1 MGFSAELAAYFA
13 SRNRQQSK
21 PAPQPVKSVKIGGG
35 GRAPTQTL
43 QQYRAEKA
51 AAAATPSQQPV
62 PEPAPESSGPAAAPA
77 SAPASAPAAA
87 EPAPDTTVED
97 AVSAMREEMR
107 LMQQQ
112 QREEQ
117 QINTYRQLE
126 AYLSDIGLGS
136 LLRTDANGN
145 PSGWLWDQIKKGI
158 SSAAALE
165 ISLRETTEFQNR
177 FGIIIEQQRRAGQGE
192 NVQVMSPAEVL
203 AYEREVTQVFRTAG
217 LPSTF
222 YDTYDELHSFLRADL
237 SGADVVNRIETAFNY
252 VASAPD
258 EVRAKFEE
266 FYGVGQGDIAL
277 ATYVLDPQIAL
288 SELEQST
295 RTAYTAGMGERYEIR
310 LARAQAER
318 IAEMPMTEAGIVEGL
333 QQIAGQSPLFT
344 ESVGEAVDLT
354 AEETGVAAVFEGS
367 GEARTQLERRLT
379 ARQAINRASVGGAVA
394 TTGGVVGL
402 GIGN

>member
-1 MGFSAELAAYFA
+1 MGIPADLAAYFA
-13 SRNRQQSK
+13 QRDRVRAQQQRLQNARAN
-21 PAPQPVKSVKIGGG
+21 PA
-35 GRAPTQTL
+35 
-43 QQYRAEKA
+43 QQ
-51 AAAATPSQQPV
+51 AATTPLPGTAGRLPTTQFV
-62 PEPAPESSGPAAAPA
+62 PEPPPQEQEIPETEPTPAPAPAPAETPAA
-77 SAPASAPAAA
+77 
-87 EPAPDTTVED
+87 DTSVED
-97 AVSAMREEMR
+97 AVAAMREEMQ

-136 LLRTDANGN
+136 LLQTDANGN

-158 SSAAALE
+158 SSPAALE
-165 ISLRETTEFQNR
+165 IALRETPEFQNR

-203 AYEREVTQVFRTAG
+203 AYEREVTQAFRTAG
-217 LPSTF
+217 LPASF

-237 SGADVVNRIETAFNY
+237 SGSDVVNRIETAFNY

-277 ATYVLDPQIAL
+277 ATYVLDPQVAL
-288 SELEQST
+288 SELEKST

-318 IAEMPMTEAGIVEGL
+318 IAEMPMTEAGIVDGL
-333 QQIAGQSPLFT
+333 QQIAAQSPLFT

-367 GEARTQLERRLT
+367 GEARTALERRLT
-379 ARQAINRASVGGAVA
+379 ARQAINRATVGGAV
-394 TTGGVVGL
+394 TTAGGVTGL
-402 GIGN
+402 ERG